1 MVLVHRVFRREFGML
16 PTLIDG
22 VGPGD
27 TTRAAV
33 VAGHVRELMTALR
46 QHHNAERDLLWRR
59 LRDRDALDEP
69 VQRRLGD
76 WHREHLALLSELD
89 GLLPLWEGVAAQ
101 DLRDVLV
108 DIAGELSEE
117 VAAHLDAS
125 ERLVLPAVDQHFT
138 SGEWLA
144 LGLRVTGSIPL
155 HRMAWMLGAM
165 LEDAT
170 EAERKQLMAK
180 VPGPARLIYRMAG
193 RDQYAREMSAVR
205 GSLVDPVQL

>member
-1 MVLVHRVFRREFGML
+1 MVLVHKVFRREFGML

-33 VAGHVRELMTALR
+33 VAGHARELMTALG
-46 QHHNAERDLLWRR
+46 QHHNAEQDLLWRR
-59 LRDRDALDEP
+59 LRDRDALAEP
-69 VQRRLGD
+69 VQQRLGD
-76 WHREHLALLSELD
+76 GHREHFALLSELN
-89 GLLPLWEGVAAQ
+89 GLLPLWEGSAAH

-108 DIAGELSEE
+108 DIADELSEQ
-117 VAAHLDAS
+117 VVAHLDAS

-138 SGEWLA
+138 SREWLA
-144 LGLRVTGSIPL
+144 LGLRVAGSIPL

-170 EAERKQLMAK
+170 DAERKTLLAK
-180 VPGPARLIYRMAG
+180 VPGPARLLYRMVG
-193 RDQYAREMSAVR
+193 RDQYNREISELR
-205 GSLVDPVQL
+205 GVSC